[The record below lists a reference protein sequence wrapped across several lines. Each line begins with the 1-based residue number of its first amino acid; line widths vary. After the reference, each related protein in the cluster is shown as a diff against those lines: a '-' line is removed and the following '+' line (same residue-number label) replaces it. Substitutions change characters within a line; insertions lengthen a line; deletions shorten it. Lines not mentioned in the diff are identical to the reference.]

1 MDNIMLSVICTTYGH
16 EKYLRQALDSILM
29 QKVSFPIEVLIGED
43 CSPDNS
49 RSILKEYERK
59 YPGFFTMIYRDEN
72 FGAGK
77 NFLDLGKRTKGKYI
91 AFLELDD
98 YWTDCYKLQKQVD
111 ILESDKSIVA
121 VAARTLIVDKNGN
134 PTNEKYPECTDE
146 YYKWKHYLNWL
157 LPGQTASIVCKN
169 LFLNWSGIN
178 AALLSDVLL
187 FPGDRKLAFLFLD
200 SGKVYCMSEVVSA
213 YRHVIN
219 DGFSY
224 SASIKEYSALDFYE
238 KYTSFYKSLLT
249 YAYQYSSVRGIIC
262 SEKMYV
268 RYNVH
273 KKKHS
278 GKNWLKYLLFDLD
291 VRYKKRV
298 LMFLAKKAMYRFLAT
313 RMRLRFG

>member
-77 NFLDLGKRTKGKYI
+77 NFFDLGKRTKGKYI

-98 YWTDCYKLQKQVD
+98 YWIDCYKLQKQVD
-111 ILESDKSIVA
+111 ILENDKSIVA

-134 PTNEKYPECTDE
+134 PKNEKYPECTDE
-146 YYKWKHYLNWL
+146 YYRWKHYLNWL

-187 FPGDRKLAFLFLD
+187 FPGDRKLALLFLD
-200 SGKVYCMSEVVSA
+200 SGKVYCMSEIMSA
-213 YRHVIN
+213 YRHVQN
-219 DGFSY
+219 EGFSY
-224 SASIKEYSALDFYE
+224 SARKRDYSNYAFYREYTDFYH
-238 KYTSFYKSLLT
+238 SLLQ
-249 YAYQYSSVRGIIC
+249 YAYQFSKKICIIN
-262 SEKMYV
+262 SEKIYV
-268 RYNVH
+268 LFNVH
-273 KKKHS
+273 
-278 GKNWLKYLLFDLD
+278 LKREQKEKVLRYLLFDLD

-313 RMRLRFG
+313 RMRLRFR